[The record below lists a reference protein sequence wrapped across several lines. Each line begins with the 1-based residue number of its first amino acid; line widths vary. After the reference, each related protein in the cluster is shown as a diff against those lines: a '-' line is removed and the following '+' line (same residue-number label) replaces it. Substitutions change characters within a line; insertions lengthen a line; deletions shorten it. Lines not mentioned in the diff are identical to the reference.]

1 MYGNGNSWKYD
12 LPLPATLTPT
22 EKQELQTI
30 EERLT
35 KVLTADKVSQG
46 KIDKAYATFQKAQI
60 QRSGNGFTGA
70 PLVVPDDKLNRKKGE
85 ISLNDLETMLS
96 GFAYDAYYNQSKDAE
111 HKYFLVWDYA
121 MNQGFAF
128 GSGMG
133 TNHHYGYQI
142 RKIYTTAWL
151 MRDKIRQAPTC
162 DNLFNTIVLGSLTG
176 NP

>member
-1 MYGNGNSWKYD
+1 
-12 LPLPATLTPT
+12 
-22 EKQELQTI
+22 
-30 EERLT
+30 
-35 KVLTADKVSQG
+35 
-46 KIDKAYATFQKAQI
+46 
-60 QRSGNGFTGA
+60 
-70 PLVVPDDKLNRKKGE
+70 
-85 ISLNDLETMLS
+85 MLS

-162 DNLFNTIVLGSLTG
+162 DNILSTLSFWAALQETRKACGKTATSYWIHGIHC
-176 NP
+176 